1 MVTTKKNKINKAASI
16 RQVLQ
21 SNRDMSVADVIAKL
35 KAEKISVTPPQV
47 YNARNSMNK
56 MKAKPKNAIASNNGQ
71 SHSPLEAL
79 LAAKAYVAQCGN
91 IQNAKDNLE
100 RVNQYISKCAN
111 LSDAV
116 NTITMLE
123 KLTS

>member
-1 MVTTKKNKINKAASI
+1 MVTTKKNKVNKAASI
-16 RQVLQ
+16 RQILQ
-21 SNRDMSVADVIAKL
+21 SNRDISVADVIAKL
-35 KAEKISVTPPQV
+35 KAEKINVTPPQV
-47 YNARNSMNK
+47 YQAKNSMK
-56 MKAKPKNAIASNNGQ
+56 QASPKVKASSNGQ

-79 LAAKAYVAQCGN
+79 LAAKEYVAQCGST
-91 IQNAKDNLE
+91 QNAKDNLE

-111 LSDAV
+111 PEDAL